1 MPVRRIGHL
10 FIIMM
15 HLVKVFSAMGLYL
28 LKSLKA
34 NCSNIACFR
43 IIIAK
48 YYPSIVKF
56 VQVLVVTS
64 YKERFNGYKKG
75 VNKDLIIF
83 TFFKNV
89 TQFKS
94 LLTVM

>member
-1 MPVRRIGHL
+1 M
-10 FIIMM
+10 
-15 HLVKVFSAMGLYL
+15 
-28 LKSLKA
+28 
-34 NCSNIACFR
+34 
-43 IIIAK
+43 
-48 YYPSIVKF
+48 
-56 VQVLVVTS
+56 QVLVVTS
-64 YKERFNGYKKG
+64 YTERFNGYEKG